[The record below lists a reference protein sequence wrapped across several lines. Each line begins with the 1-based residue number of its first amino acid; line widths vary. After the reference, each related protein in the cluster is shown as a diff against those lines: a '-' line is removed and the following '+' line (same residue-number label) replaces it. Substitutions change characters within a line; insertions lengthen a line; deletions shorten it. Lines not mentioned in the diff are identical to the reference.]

1 MVDIAA
7 KKLLSL
13 FFDSVWF
20 VKPSKAKSLEPVVQ
34 AWCKTKKKTVD
45 SKEWER
51 MLAEVNKYLKDTYPS
66 AFDGDRSPHVFRYK
80 DGQVEITK
88 KWRKV
93 IEQSYEKKL
102 ANYFLREREIHFT
115 QGLDV
120 DLDESLSR
128 VSVPTLAS
136 PRTPPTLSLPTATT
150 STPVRASSALPTF
163 SPPKAAPLS
172 TPAATALSTP
182 VSASSRLSLLPPV
195 KVPLVKAPSAPEVLY
210 IGSKDQDEVLSPE
223 QIDMLGVSDLGISGR
238 PAGGSCE
245 GGPQATATAP
255 SSTMPLPPPAKAS
268 YVPRP
273 PVKASSM
280 TSFSAAGTAPSSSFS
295 GALPMPPS
303 STSAAVSR
311 DKEVLDWW
319 KQQVDVLKQLVVHF
333 LDKSRTMEAER
344 DRERAE
350 KNSLEEQLVRMLGIV
365 APEPAP
371 EPSVFVNLTP
381 APLAHLGSQDVS
393 YRSRSSTPPS
403 RQAPNGQQQ
412 QDPSST
418 LDWGSVNFDLKISEI
433 LQQGPGRCSDAQ
445 RRCME
450 QLEFETEQ
458 ELKDL
463 LDKRYRVTCPRLNQ
477 RIQCLKGPSF
487 PIEFSRYF

>member
-150 STPVRASSALPTF
+150 STPVRASSALP
-163 SPPKAAPLS
+163 AAV
-172 TPAATALSTP
+172 TR
-182 VSASSRLSLLPPV
+182 VV
-195 KVPLVKAPSAPEVLY
+195 
-210 IGSKDQDEVLSPE
+210 
-223 QIDMLGVSDLGISGR
+223 
-238 PAGGSCE
+238 
-245 GGPQATATAP
+245 
-255 SSTMPLPPPAKAS
+255 
-268 YVPRP
+268 
-273 PVKASSM
+273 
-280 TSFSAAGTAPSSSFS
+280 S
-295 GALPMPPS
+295 GALEGRA
-303 STSAAVSR
+303 TSDWDAV
-311 DKEVLDWW
+311 E
-319 KQQVDVLKQLVVHF
+319 F
-333 LDKSRTMEAER
+333 AE
-344 DRERAE
+344 D
-350 KNSLEEQLVRMLGIV
+350 G
-365 APEPAP
+365 
-371 EPSVFVNLTP
+371 
-381 APLAHLGSQDVS
+381 
-393 YRSRSSTPPS
+393 
-403 RQAPNGQQQ
+403 RQ
-412 QDPSST
+412 
-418 LDWGSVNFDLKISEI
+418 
-433 LQQGPGRCSDAQ
+433 
-445 RRCME
+445 
-450 QLEFETEQ
+450 Q
-458 ELKDL
+458 ELGYL
-463 LDKRYRVTCPRLNQ
+463 RLSCGDKLFVST
-477 RIQCLKGPSF
+477 GPVGGHCENSSQEYYFGISF
-487 PIEFSRYF
+487 TGSGWFPTWCFQAMSS